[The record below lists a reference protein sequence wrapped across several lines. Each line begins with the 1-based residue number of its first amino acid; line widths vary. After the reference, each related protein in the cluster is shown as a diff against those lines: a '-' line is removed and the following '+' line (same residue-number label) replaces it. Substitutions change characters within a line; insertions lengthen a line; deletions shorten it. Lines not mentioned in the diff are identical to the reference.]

1 MDIPKRLL
9 RSGLDVLFPVRCV
22 GCGAGGAYLCAACL
36 TRGKRPPPQPPPEGG
51 PLADVLT
58 PFAYDGIVRTAVQHL
73 KYRGVRALAPEM
85 ARPMAWELALAVP
98 PPFVL
103 VPVPLHP
110 KRLRERGFN
119 QAELLAREV
128 ARVLDASLSNGVL
141 RRTLD
146 TSSQVDTSTRA
157 DRLRNV
163 RDAFAPSGTL
173 DGGTVVLVDDVTTT
187 GATLASA
194 ARALLSAGAARVY
207 GLTFAHEE

>member
-1 MDIPKRLL
+1 MNVVSRLL
-9 RSGLDVLFPVRCV
+9 RSTLDVLFPVRCV
-22 GCGAGGAYLCAACL
+22 GCSRSGAYLCAACL
-36 TRGKRPPPQPPPEGG
+36 TQAKRPSPAPPPESG

-58 PFAYDGIVRTAVQHL
+58 PLAYEGVARTAVQHL

-85 ARPMAWELALAVP
+85 ARLMAWEVAVTVP
-98 PPFVL
+98 PPFAF

-128 ARVLDASLSNGVL
+128 ARVLDAPLTTGAV
-141 RRTLD
+141 RRMKD
-146 TSSQVDTSTRA
+146 TSSQVDTSNRA

-163 RDAFAPSGTL
+163 RDAFASTGSL
-173 DGGTVVLVDDVTTT
+173 DGETIVLVDDVTTT
-187 GATLASA
+187 GATLSA
-194 ARALLSAGAARVY
+194 AASALLSAGAARVY